1 MPLFITLPS
10 DSSMKYWPGN
20 TAARFRVRLPRPI
33 DFDLDKQYEVAL
45 CQFQYLHAYDN
56 VPDRICD
63 FEISRF
69 SDAQD
74 ARIRPPMVVAASTNA
89 NAIEP
94 MELGTPPPTGT
105 DPPTPTTTPIPTTP
119 SPTNTTADTA
129 GTEATDT
136 SPDDPLSVYSYSTY
150 FYGKLKSGHY
160 KNATDLIAG
169 LNLAIMEALR
179 TEYDD
184 PWGTVR
190 NDPLTGMPVVNKV
203 RKNLDDDCAVFIRP
217 EMFVYDEVT
226 NKVRCEAD
234 NLQLIQR
241 YTDHPKAN
249 IDLYAFN
256 FHPEML
262 LRLGYTRKIPES
274 YTIGDHER
282 SQGSYARGRNKLMNY
297 RVYPGQVGES
307 TVDHNL
313 GFHNIYIYTD
323 AMKESNS
330 VGETL
335 QPCLRV
341 VPVTDEERHL
351 MVYYEPQ
358 NLHFFPLRSNYIRD
372 VEVVL
377 RTDTGDLVPFTRGS
391 SVITLVVRRA
401 SPLDLEE

>member
-20 TAARFRVRLPRPI
+20 TAARFRVRLPRPL

-129 GTEATDT
+129 GTEATE
-136 SPDDPLSVYSYSTY
+136 PVNVYSYSTY

-179 TEYDD
+179 TEYSD

-190 NDPLTGMPVVNKV
+190 NDPRTGMPVVNKV
-203 RKNLDDDCAVFIRP
+203 RENLDDDCAVFIRP

-241 YTDHPKAN
+241 YTDHPKATF
-249 IDLYAFN
+249 DHYSFD

-282 SQGSYARGRNKLMNY
+282 GKGKYVRGRNKLMDY
-297 RVYPGQVGES
+297 RVYPGAVGES